1 MSKKKNII
9 FLNRAYN
16 DLDIQLS
23 LIKEFA
29 KDDGFN
35 VRVIGYPCDGD
46 MGSPQYHEAANY
58 IKDKYGVAF
67 ETVLDKAPAPLFLRL
82 LYKAERT
89 LLKLKNGAA
98 GVLAKPFH
106 VGVLMIMRKFLRG
119 DLPWLDDIAASW
131 NPSVVIIDEAFVQ
144 KGRSYMI
151 DKILREK
158 ALQDVKI
165 YVVQTGQTTYLDAAP
180 NKASDSKVKIEDI
193 VLGEKSPARKFFV
206 PSKLDQMAVNTNFPQ
221 EEPQIHG
228 NLRMDRDWI
237 KTLHKDIL
245 VAPYVDK
252 QKYLDKLPKEG
263 KPRVVFML
271 SKLGYGI
278 RLDELKDTIR
288 SVANMRGVACAIKPH
303 TRGMKFDFM
312 DVSEINDCVIVP
324 EIPSA
329 VLIEWADIL
338 LFTGSSI
345 AFHAMVLDKRVG
357 FLQNCQYIETAFDD
371 GRACDK
377 FDTLSQ
383 LTNFLEDWRE
393 NGEPEISDEKS
404 ADMNNWLVENV
415 YGGQENGLTAVHYK
429 EVILADFKDKNVV
442 KAL

>member
-1 MSKKKNII
+1 MSEKKNII

-67 ETVLDKAPAPLFLRL
+67 ETVLDKSPAPLYLRL
-82 LYKAERT
+82 LYKAERAF
-89 LLKLKNGAA
+89 LKLKNGTA

-106 VGVLMIMRKFLRG
+106 VGILMVMRKILRR
-119 DLPWLDDIAASW
+119 DLPWLDDVVSLW
-131 NPSVVIIDEAFVQ
+131 NPSIVIIDEAFVQ

-158 ALQDVKI
+158 AQKDVKI
-165 YVVQTGQTTYLDAAP
+165 YVVQTGQTTYLDAVP
-180 NKASDSKVKIEDI
+180 NKDSSSKIKVEDI
-193 VLGEKSPARKFFV
+193 ILGERSPARKFFV

-221 EEPQIHG
+221 EIPEIHG

-237 KTLHKDIL
+237 KTLHEDIL
-245 VAPYVDK
+245 VPPHVNK

-263 KPRVVFML
+263 RPRIVFML

-278 RLDELKDTIR
+278 KLDELKDTIR
-288 SVANMRGVACAIKPH
+288 SVSNIEGVACAIKPH

-312 DVSEINDCVIVP
+312 SADEIKDSVIVP

-357 FLQNCQYIETAFDD
+357 CLQNCQ
-371 GRACDK
+371 
-377 FDTLSQ
+377 
-383 LTNFLEDWRE
+383 
-393 NGEPEISDEKS
+393 
-404 ADMNNWLVENV
+404 
-415 YGGQENGLTAVHYK
+415 
-429 EVILADFKDKNVV
+429 
-442 KAL
+442 